1 MNVNLRYR
9 SLLKV
14 SGASQAVQGPR
25 GGLESWILERV
36 ARACSSVM
44 LLVRAL
50 KR

>member
-36 ARACSSVM
+36 ARACSFCDVI
-44 LLVRAL
+44 VEGT
-50 KR
+50 